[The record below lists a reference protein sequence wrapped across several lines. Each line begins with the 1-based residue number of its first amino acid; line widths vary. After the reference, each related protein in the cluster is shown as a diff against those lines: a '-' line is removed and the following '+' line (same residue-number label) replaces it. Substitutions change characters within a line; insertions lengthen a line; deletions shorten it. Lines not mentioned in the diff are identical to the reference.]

1 MSEQVKRYDPEGYS
15 LPASVSGTGTH
26 MVENAQGDYVLS
38 NDYDALAQRCRELEA
53 ERTKL
58 RSTLAAIPTA
68 EAYDAACAALW
79 KHRDDAEALR
89 ATLTAARDK
98 LGPAVRNGHPALT
111 ELAASEVLEM
121 LEAACADTA
130 GDTPSR
136 I

>member
-1 MSEQVKRYDPEGYS
+1 MSEQVKRFYAADDFSGEECVY
-15 LPASVSGTGTH
+15 AS
-26 MVENAQGDYVLS
+26 A
-38 NDYDALAQRCRELEA
+38 YDALAHRCRELEA

-98 LGPAVRNGHPALT
+98 LGPAVRNGHPALIQQAA
-111 ELAASEVLEM
+111 EDALAL
-121 LEAACADTA
+121 LEAACVGTA
-130 GDTPSR
+130 GDAQNR
-136 I
+136 N